1 MDKKTVQIVP
11 FKGEKEKSCMWLGK
25 SMARAGIRGYHLLLT
40 SDQKIP
46 AYDAEK
52 TKENEIATIKLPSFT
67 AYNELILAQEEM
79 VCFQIFEEVN
89 KKSNKYGDAR
99 IAWTKISRK
108 FEPTTGASKTRL
120 GKKFNKCELYYGT
133 RNPKA

>member
-1 MDKKTVQIVP
+1 MEGAGIKGYHVLLTGAKKIRTDDADKTQ
-11 FKGEKEKSCMWLGK
+11 EKEISAL
-25 SMARAGIRGYHLLLT
+25 
-40 SDQKIP
+40 
-46 AYDAEK
+46 
-52 TKENEIATIKLPSFT
+52 KLFNST